1 MSEPATLL
9 LGLGRAIREARA
21 ELRISQE
28 ELGLRT
34 GVHRNYIGG
43 IERGERNPSVV
54 TVAKLAQALELS
66 PSELFRDAERRRE
79 QQARSYFDEHGRWP
93 D

>member
-1 MSEPATLL
+1 MADPGTLL
-9 LGLGRAIREARA
+9 TGLGRAIRDARA

-43 IERGERNPSVV
+43 IERGERNPSVK
-54 TVAKLAQALELS
+54 TIARLADELDVP
-66 PSELFRDAERRRE
+66 PSELFRQAE
-79 QQARSYFDEHGRWP
+79 S
-93 D
+93 

>member
-1 MSEPATLL
+1 MAEPSTLL
-9 LGLGRAIREARA
+9 RGLGNA
-21 ELRISQE
+21 LRDVRTDSRLSQE

-54 TVAKLAQALELS
+54 TIATLADALGVKLS
-66 PSELFRDAERRRE
+66 DLFERVE
-79 QQARSYFDEHGRWP
+79 
-93 D
+93 

>member
-1 MSEPATLL
+1 MADRSAFLA
-9 LGLGRAIREARA
+9 GLGRAVREARI

-43 IERGERNPSVV
+43 IERGERNPSVTTIV
-54 TVAKLAQALELS
+54 ILADGLEVA
-66 PSELFRDAERRRE
+66 PSELIREAE
-79 QQARSYFDEHGRWP
+79 G
-93 D
+93 